1 MRVAWRHARSSLAP
15 PEVEYLEAWDII
27 VIGDGPAALRASAS
41 AAKAGASTLMMSA
54 DSLGA
59 GNNSALDGIA
69 APLKESTTKSY
80 RDDTIRAGGFLCDQD
95 IVSTRVSEATRQ
107 VDLLERWGVIFRRD
121 ADGILLGQKGCRPYF
136 AKIGKFRR
144 FNGSRDSTSTRRTV
158 HEARG
163 NSQRGSSSSTVSTHK
178 RASPR
183 IDRFGYDNWPTQF
196 ATIQVCDNRRRW
208 I

>member
-1 MRVAWRHARSSLAP
+1 M
-15 PEVEYLEAWDII
+15 EAWDII

-121 ADGILLGQKGCRPYF
+121 ADGIPLVRKAAGHTLPRLASSGDSMVRETQQVLEEQCMKHGV
-136 AKIGKFRR
+136 IRR
-144 FNGSRDSTSTRRTV
+144 GDQVPLQLV
-158 HEARG
+158 HTNEQVHGLIA
-163 NSQRGSSSSTVSTHK
+163 
-178 RASPR
+178 
-183 IDRFGYDNWPTQF
+183 FGYDNWPTQF